1 MDSFFYKNRELFCEG
16 IPVSKIVEEVGSP
29 VYIYSSETLE
39 NHFKALDKAFD
50 AFQHLICFAV
60 KANSNIAVLK
70 TLADMGCGMDI
81 VSGGELYRARKAG
94 VDPAKI
100 VYAGVG
106 KKEDEIRYALGED
119 ILQFN
124 VESRQELEKINEIA
138 SHMGK
143 KAPIALRV
151 NPDVDPK
158 THPYISTGLKK
169 NKFGISVEDA
179 ASEYLAASSMS
190 NISVVG
196 VHCHIGSQ
204 ITEIKPFVDSF
215 LIIKSLVKELRES
228 GVNIQ
233 NVDIGGGLGITY
245 ENESPPNL
253 DVFSEAIKCFD
264 GLECRLIMEPGRVI
278 AGNAG
283 ILVSRVLYLKKTEV
297 KNFVVVDAAMNDLLR
312 PSLYG
317 SYHDVVP
324 VLAGHDEKNT
334 VDVVGPICETGDF
347 IAKDRELPLVVPGDL
362 LAVKSAGAYGFT
374 MSSTYNSRPRVAEV
388 MVKGDKYDVIRKRD
402 SYEDLVQGEKIASF
416 A

>member
-1 MDSFFYKNRELFCEG
+1 MDSFSYKNGELFCENT
-16 IPVSKIVEEVGSP
+16 PVSKIVEEVGSP
-29 VYIYSSETLE
+29 LYIYSSETLE
-39 NHFKALDKAFD
+39 NHFNAVDKAFE
-50 AFQHLICFAV
+50 AFEHLISFAV

-94 VDPAKI
+94 VEPKKI

-106 KKEDEIRYALGED
+106 KKEDEIRYALDEG

-124 VESRQELEKINEIA
+124 VESRQELEKINEVA
-138 SHMGK
+138 LQMGK

-179 ASEYLAASSMS
+179 VCEYQAAANMS

-215 LIIKSLVKELRES
+215 LIIKNLVNELSES
-228 GVNIQ
+228 GINIE
-233 NVDIGGGLGITY
+233 NIDIGGGLGITY
-245 ENESPPNL
+245 EDESPPSL
-253 DVFSEAIKCFD
+253 DTFSEALKCFD
-264 GLECRLIMEPGRVI
+264 GLGCRLIMEPGRVI

-283 ILVSRVLYLKKTEV
+283 ILVSRVLYLKKTEL

-317 SYHDVVP
+317 SYHNVVP
-324 VLAGHDEKNT
+324 VLEGQTEKNT

-388 MVKGDKYDVIRKRD
+388 MVNGGKYEIIRERD
-402 SYEDLVQGEKIASF
+402 SYEDLMQGERIADF
-416 A
+416 K